1 MKKILTISLII
12 AVLGVLIAGIV
23 PVAAADEEP
32 PAEIKVSSTAPL
44 LINGVLTTTFPVT
57 VAAGTTVAI
66 VDNIY
71 YTSAGERWS
80 FQGWSNGI
88 GTSSITVIN
97 PGTYIANWS
106 REILIQ
112 ISSVVT
118 SLNNSMWLPYNQV
131 TNITVPNVV
140 AVNSTARY
148 RFTGWS
154 GGETPYQTNNSFAP
168 FQPMTL
174 KAEYTL
180 EYYLTITAPDGISI
194 IGTGWYTNGA
204 SLVVQAPP
212 DVYDD
217 TMTSRMHF
225 NSWES
230 IGYPVMVVPTPTSN
244 VATFK
249 IDGPYIIRA
258 NYDKQYLVEANSPFG
273 KLKHEWIS
281 ENSDVKLEA
290 PAVLDIIPEQERYV
304 FLRWTGMEGL
314 TSPTVSGVVTQAVV
328 LTAVYEHQYYLTV
341 SSPANTSDTG
351 PAISSSGSGWYKAGS
366 ATTVTVPMTNQTSLF
381 LRSRFNGFTGYSGT
395 DNTQQVLVNSPV
407 TVTANYVNGLDL
419 RVMGIIIAVA
429 LVIIFLFIWGF
440 GRFRRRG

>member
-1 MKKILTISLII
+1 MKKILTISLIL
-12 AVLGVLIAGIV
+12 AVLGILLAGLV
-23 PVAAADEEP
+23 PAAAADEED
-32 PAEIKVSSTAPL
+32 EIRVSSTAPL
-44 LINGVLTTTFPVT
+44 LINGVLTTTFPAV
-57 VAAGTTVAI
+57 VAVGTTVAI
-66 VDNIY
+66 VDEVY

-88 GTSSITVIN
+88 GTTSITVVN

-112 ISSVVT
+112 ISSVVS
-118 SLNNSMWLPYNQV
+118 SLNQSMWLPYNQV
-131 TNITVPNVV
+131 TSISVPNVV
-140 AVNSTARY
+140 AVSNTTRY
-148 RFTGWS
+148 HFSGWS
-154 GGETPYQTNNSFAP
+154 GGETPYQTVNSFAP

-174 KAEYTL
+174 KAEYVL
-180 EYYLTITAPDGISI
+180 EYYLTLVAPDGITI
-194 IGTGWYTNGA
+194 IGTGWYTNGS

-249 IDGPYIIRA
+249 IDGPYTIRA

-273 KLKHEWIS
+273 KLKHEWIT

-290 PAVLDIIPEQERYV
+290 PAVLDILPDQERYV
-304 FLRWTGMEGL
+304 FLKWTGMEGL
-314 TSPTVSGVVTQAVV
+314 TSPTVSGVVTESVV
-328 LTAVYEHQYYLTV
+328 LNAVYEHQYYLTV
-341 SSPANTSDTG
+341 SSPANSSATG

-366 ATTVTVPMTNQTSLF
+366 AATVTVPLTSQTSLF
-381 LRSRFNGFTGYSGT
+381 LVSRFNDFTGYAKK
-395 DNTQQVLVNSPV
+395 DNSIQVLVNGFTV
-407 TVTANYVNGLDL
+407 VTANYTNGLDL
-419 RVMGIIIAVA
+419 RVMGIIIGVA

-440 GRFRRRG
+440 GRFRMRRG